1 MTKSYN
7 KPLWVLQSVRFI
19 LVCVKRVIKNMSDI
33 TKCNIYHKISQKNY
47 YQMHQLSQSVTVIT
61 IVTKESYK
69 RDFQVLTHRHLP
81 KKRCKCQLST
91 SNQKKN

>member
-1 MTKSYN
+1 
-7 KPLWVLQSVRFI
+7 
-19 LVCVKRVIKNMSDI
+19 
-33 TKCNIYHKISQKNY
+33 
-47 YQMHQLSQSVTVIT
+47 MHQLSQSVTVIT